1 MEILSRQTINDLREM
16 IAGNYNEDEVWV
28 KDIREEGEPTRR
40 VVVNGDDDVLCRVRP
55 NGTLD
60 ENPASR
66 QIPQVKPTG
75 NPQTTHANN
84 PDIDIDS
91 LSDHVKKRNV
101 HDAQVEHDEL
111 WDKLDKDLLANA
123 PDSPNRR
130 LGSKKNPRI

>member
-1 MEILSRQTINDLREM
+1 MKILSRQTINDLREM

-75 NPQTTHANN
+75 NPKTTHANN

-91 LSDHVKKRNV
+91 LSDHITARGARNAATEKKKIGK
-101 HDAQVEHDEL
+101 
-111 WDKLDKDLLANA
+111 KLDPA
-123 PDSPNRR
+123 DSKKTPPKR
-130 LGSKKNPRI
+130 LGPKTPRI

>member
-75 NPQTTHANN
+75 NPKTTHANN

-91 LSDHVKKRNV
+91 LSGHVTEREA
-101 HDAQVEHDEL
+101 HEAGVEKEKIEKEL
-111 WDKLDKDLLANA
+111 A
-123 PDSPNRR
+123 PADSEKTPPKR
-130 LGSKKNPRI
+130 LGPKTPRI